1 MWSVSDDALFA
12 GFATGDP
19 DAAAAFIERFQRRV
33 YGLAFTMLGDVR
45 AATEVAEA
53 AFVEAAR
60 RAGSHDPRV
69 SSVAVWLL
77 GVTRRLALD
86 RIYPGATRDPD
97 TLVDLEW
104 GAEFDPNEPVSDV
117 RRIQATLGAMAPE
130 TRRALLLAA
139 FEGCTVPEIADVE
152 QISPGMV
159 TSRLRSALLTLRRSM
174 VNEES

>member
-12 GFATGDP
+12 GFATGDA
-19 DAAAAFIERFQRRV
+19 DAAAAFVERFQRRV

-45 AATEVAEA
+45 AATAVAET
-53 AFVEAAR
+53 AFIEAAR

-77 GVTRRLALD
+77 GVTRRIALD
-86 RIYPGATRDPD
+86 HIHPGAVRDPD

-104 GAEFDPNEPVSDV
+104 GQDFDPNEPMSDT
-117 RRIQATLGAMAPE
+117 RRMQSTLGAMAPDA
-130 TRRALLLAA
+130 RRVLLLAM
-139 FEGCTVPEIADVE
+139 FQGCTVREIADRE
-152 QISPGMV
+152 QVTPGMV
-159 TSRLRSALLTLRRSM
+159 TSRLRSTLLTLRRAM